1 MGGRGHPTLSK
12 RQDQVRLAG
21 RETEGQSPEVGS
33 FSNGLKLGY
42 VTSRFPKLTETFV
55 LFEILGLERSGAEVE
70 FYPLLRERAAVVHPE
85 ARTVVDRAHFLP
97 FLSWPIL
104 LSQLHFLR
112 RRPRAYVGALAALM
126 KGTWGSLNFF
136 VGGIGIFPKVAHAA
150 RAMEEEGVEHVHC
163 HFSNHPAA
171 AGFFIHRLTGI
182 PYSFTAQG
190 SDLHVD
196 RHMLRKKVAEADFVV
211 TISAYNRDLIL
222 RECGERWR
230 DKIVLIHSGIE
241 TGFFEPTDSDR
252 TRGRFNVLCVGTLHE
267 VKGQAYLIDACRVL
281 AESGV
286 DFACQFVG
294 DGKDRPA
301 LERRIAAAGLEGR
314 VQLLGQRTRAEV
326 LELLRTADVL
336 VAPSVP
342 TKQGKREG
350 IPIVLMEALATGVP
364 VVASDISGIPE
375 LVEDDGTGLL
385 VPPRDSEAIARAL
398 LRLHDDEDLGR
409 RLGSAG
415 REKVEREFDAYENA
429 ARLASEIATRR
440 ARR

>member
-1 MGGRGHPTLSK
+1 
-12 RQDQVRLAG
+12 
-21 RETEGQSPEVGS
+21 
-33 FSNGLKLGY
+33 

-55 LFEILGLERSGAEVE
+55 LFEILGLERFGAEVE
-70 FYPLLRERAAVVHPE
+70 FYPLVREREAVVHPE
-85 ARTVVDRAHFLP
+85 ARAVVDRAHFLP
-97 FLSWPIL
+97 FVSWPIL

-126 KGTWGSLNFF
+126 KGTLGSLNFF

-150 RAMEEEGVEHVHC
+150 RAMEDDGVEHVHC
-163 HFSNHPAA
+163 HFSSHPAV
-171 AGFFIHRLTGI
+171 AGFVIHRLTGI

-196 RHMLRKKVAEADFVV
+196 RHMLREKVAEADFVV
-211 TISAYNRDLIL
+211 TISTYNRDLIL

-230 DKIVLIHSGIE
+230 DKIVVIHSGIE
-241 TGFFEPTDSDR
+241 TRFFEPTDSR
-252 TRGRFNVLCVGTLHE
+252 PAGARFNVLCVGTLHE

-281 AESGV
+281 SESGV
-286 DFACQFVG
+286 DFTCRFVG
-294 DGKDRPA
+294 EGKDRPA

-314 VQLLGQRTRAEV
+314 VHLLGQRTRGEV

-364 VVASDISGIPE
+364 VVASNISGIPE

-385 VPPRDSEAIARAL
+385 VPPRDGEAIARAL
-398 LRLHDDEDLGR
+398 LRLHDEEELGR
-409 RLGSAG
+409 RLARAG
-415 REKVEREFDAYENA
+415 RQKVEREFDAYENA
-429 ARLASEIATRR
+429 SRLASEIAMRR
-440 ARR
+440 AKR